1 MENKI
6 INQKIEIDNRKLINV
21 SCVDEVLSSTEKE
34 LYARLDRDILQ
45 ITGDGLKIIKLEPEE
60 KILVVSGKING
71 LMFTSKL
78 NKKSL
83 FKRLFK

>member
-1 MENKI
+1 MEGKVV
-6 INQKIEIDNRKLINV
+6 NQKIEIDNRKIINV

-45 ITGDGLKIIKLEPEE
+45 ITGEGLKIIKLEPEE

-71 LMFTSKL
+71 LLFTSKL

>member
-1 MENKI
+1 MEGKVV
-6 INQKIEIDNRKLINV
+6 NQKIEIDNRKIINV

-45 ITGDGLKIIKLEPEE
+45 ITGEGLKIIKLEPEE

-71 LMFTSKL
+71 LVFTSKL
-78 NKKSL
+78 NKRSF

>member
-1 MENKI
+1 MEGKVV
-6 INQKIEIDNRKLINV
+6 NQKIEIDNRKVINV

-45 ITGDGLKIIKLEPEE
+45 ITGEGLKIIKLEPEE

-71 LMFTSKL
+71 LVFTSKL
-78 NKKSL
+78 NKKSF

>member
-1 MENKI
+1 MEGKVV
-6 INQKIEIDNRKLINV
+6 NQKIEIDNRKIINV

-45 ITGDGLKIIKLEPEE
+45 ITGEGLKIIKLEPEE

-71 LMFTSKL
+71 LVFTSKL
-78 NKKSL
+78 NKKSF

>member
-6 INQKIEIDNRKLINV
+6 INQNIEIDNRKLINV

>member
-1 MENKI
+1 MEGKVV
-6 INQKIEIDNRKLINV
+6 NQKIEIDNRKIINV

-34 LYARLDRDILQ
+34 LYARVDRDILQ
-45 ITGDGLKIIKLEPEE
+45 ITGEGLKIIKLEPEE
-60 KILVVSGKING
+60 KILVVTGKING
-71 LMFTSKL
+71 LVFTSKL

>member
-71 LMFTSKL
+71 LMFTSKFS
-78 NKKSL
+78 KKSL

>member
-1 MENKI
+1 MEGKVV
-6 INQKIEIDNRKLINV
+6 NQKIEIDNRKIINV

-45 ITGDGLKIIKLEPEE
+45 ITGEGLKIIKLEPEE
-60 KILVVSGKING
+60 KVLVVSGKING
-71 LMFTSKL
+71 LLFTSKL

>member
-1 MENKI
+1 MEGKVV
-6 INQKIEIDNRKLINV
+6 NQKIEIDNRKVINV

-45 ITGDGLKIIKLEPEE
+45 ITGEGLKIIKLEPEE
-60 KILVVSGKING
+60 KVLVVSGKING
-71 LMFTSKL
+71 LLFTSKL